1 VALGARTAQHEARD
15 VMMLVRALAIAFV
28 ACTPAS
34 AQDSTVAMPAVL
46 VARAP
51 VPFGAGERADYQV
64 KYGPF
69 SVGRGSMQVVGID
82 TVRGRETWHTQF
94 HVRGGIPGFRVN
106 NVMDSW
112 IDTQTLSSL
121 RHWQDFDEG
130 PNERER
136 RFEIFPD
143 SIFVQQGRQPERT
156 VPLPLDDGSFL
167 YFLRTLSLEIGKEY
181 SYNRYFR
188 PDRNPVVFKVLRK
201 ERIKVPAGEFSTVVI
216 RPVIKAR
223 GVFAENGRAEVW
235 LTDDDRRVMVQMK
248 TQLSFGSL
256 SLHLRSYAP
265 ATAPSDSALARR

>member
-1 VALGARTAQHEARD
+1 
-15 VMMLVRALAIAFV
+15 MILVRAFAIALL
-28 ACTPAS
+28 ALTPAT
-34 AQDSTVAMPAVL
+34 AQDSTVAMPAV
-46 VARAP
+46 APTRAP
-51 VPFGAGERADYQV
+51 VPFAAGERADYQV

-82 TVRGRETWHTQF
+82 TVRGRETWHTLF

-106 NVMDSW
+106 NVMESW

-136 RFEIFPD
+136 KFEIYPD
-143 SIFVQQGRQPERT
+143 SIFVQQGREAERT

-167 YFLRTLSLEIGKEY
+167 YFLRTLDLKVGEEY

-201 ERIKVPAGEFSTVVI
+201 ERIKVPAGEFETVVI

-223 GVFAENGRAEVW
+223 GVFAENGKAEVW
-235 LTDDDRRVMVQMK
+235 LTDDVRRVMVQMK

-265 ATAPSDSALARR
+265 ATAPADSTLARQ